1 MSISRQNL
9 TVVIVSF
16 MSENVIHDCIQSIPE
31 DIKIIVVDNS
41 NNYFFKET
49 IEKKYSNTICILSE
63 NVGMGSGNNLG
74 LKHVVTDF
82 AFILNPDVILKE
94 KTIDEIINASDIL
107 ASYSILAPI
116 LDKENFPNFKPYNQ
130 RNLSDIGSEPFKV
143 KSVDGF
149 AMILNLKR
157 INNLNNF
164 EKFKYFDENIF
175 LYLEN
180 DDLCKRIIDNN
191 ENIFIVPKSKI
202 KHLGA
207 SAVNKK
213 YAHQIELSRNWH
225 WVWSKFYFNKKHYG
239 FLNSLM
245 ATLPTFFSAV
255 MKYFFYFL
263 FNKKKKEIYLHR
275 AKGFLNAILGKKSF
289 FRPLIKISDQ
299 ENL

>member
-41 NNYFFKET
+41 NNYLFKEK
-49 IEKKYSNTICILSE
+49 IEKQYSNTTCILSE
-63 NVGMGSGNNLG
+63 NIGMGSGNNLG
-74 LKHVVTDF
+74 LRQVSTDF
-82 AFILNPDVILKE
+82 ALILNPDVILKE
-94 KTIDEIINASDIL
+94 KTIDEIINAS
-107 ASYSILAPI
+107 SILTSFGIIAPI
-116 LDKENFPNFKPYNQ
+116 LDQENFPNFKPYNKKT
-130 RNLSDIGSEPFKV
+130 LSDIGSEPFKV

-149 AMILNLKR
+149 AMLLNLKR

-164 EKFKYFDENIF
+164 ENFKYFDENIF

-191 ENIFIVPKSKI
+191 EDIYVVPKSKI

-207 SAVNKK
+207 SAVDKK

-245 ATLPTFFSAV
+245 TSLPTFFSAV
-255 MKYFFYFL
+255 IKYLFYFL
-263 FNKKKKEIYLHR
+263 FNKKKKKFIFIEQ
-275 AKGFLNAILGKKSF
+275 KDF
-289 FRPLIKISDQ
+289 
-299 ENL
+299 

>member
-41 NNYFFKET
+41 NNYLFKEK
-49 IEKKYSNTICILSE
+49 IEKQYSNTTCILSE
-63 NVGMGSGNNLG
+63 NIGMGSGNNLG
-74 LKHVVTDF
+74 LRQVSTDF

-94 KTIDEIINASDIL
+94 KTIDEIINASSIL
-107 ASYSILAPI
+107 TSFSILAPI
-116 LDKENFPNFKPYNQ
+116 LEEKKFPNYKLYNQ
-130 RNLSDIGSEPFKV
+130 KSLSNIGSEPFKV

-180 DDLCKRIIDNN
+180 DDLCKRITDNN
-191 ENIFIVPKSKI
+191 ENI
-202 KHLGA
+202 
-207 SAVNKK
+207 
-213 YAHQIELSRNWH
+213 
-225 WVWSKFYFNKKHYG
+225 
-239 FLNSLM
+239 
-245 ATLPTFFSAV
+245 
-255 MKYFFYFL
+255 
-263 FNKKKKEIYLHR
+263 
-275 AKGFLNAILGKKSF
+275 
-289 FRPLIKISDQ
+289 
-299 ENL
+299 

>member
-16 MSENVIHDCIQSIPE
+16 MSENVIHDCIRSIPE

-41 NNYFFKET
+41 NNYLFKET
-49 IEKKYSNTICILSE
+49 IEKKYSNTTCILSE

-74 LKHVVTDF
+74 LKEVLTDF

-94 KTIDEIINASDIL
+94 NTIDEIINASGIVN
-107 ASYSILAPI
+107 SFGIIAPI
-116 LDKENFPNFKPYNQ
+116 LDEEKFPNFKPYNQ
-130 RNLSDIGSEPFKV
+130 KTFSNIDSEPFKV

-149 AMILNLKR
+149 AMLLNLKR

-164 EKFKYFDENIF
+164 ENFKYFDENIF

-180 DDLCKRIIDNN
+180 DDLCKRITDNN
-191 ENIFIVPKSKI
+191 ESIYIVPKSKI

-207 SAVNKK
+207 SAVDKK
-213 YAHQIELSRNWH
+213 YAYQIELSRNWH

-245 ATLPTFFSAV
+245 TSLPTFFSAV
-255 MKYFFYFL
+255 IKYFFYFL

-289 FRPLIKISDQ
+289 FRPIIKISDQ

>member
-16 MSENVIHDCIQSIPE
+16 MSENVIHDCIQSIPK
-31 DIKIIVVDNS
+31 DIKIIIVDNS
-41 NNYFFKET
+41 NNYYFKET
-49 IEKKYSNTICILSE
+49 IEKKYSNITCILSE

-74 LKHVVTDF
+74 LKQVITDF

-94 KTIDEIINASDIL
+94 KTIDEIINASSIL
-107 ASYSILAPI
+107 TSFSILAPI
-116 LDKENFPNFKPYNQ
+116 LEEKKFPNYKLYNQ
-130 RNLSDIGSEPFKV
+130 KSLSNIGSEPFKV

-191 ENIFIVPKSKI
+191 ENIYIVPKSKI

-225 WVWSKFYFNKKHYG
+225 WVWSKFYYNKKHYG

-245 ATLPTFFSAV
+245 ATFPTFFSAV